1 MNSPD
6 EKINSNSAN
15 LHISL
20 LAFYLSSDYIGGS
33 DLSPNSNI
41 IDEMQ
46 NPVTSSILQL

>member
-1 MNSPD
+1 MY
-6 EKINSNSAN
+6 
-15 LHISL
+15 
-20 LAFYLSSDYIGGS
+20 FYLSTNDIEGS